1 MRTKIIRIAETDS
14 TNRYLCDLESKD
26 NTDMTVV
33 VTEFQRAGKGQGGNS
48 WESERGKN
56 LLFSV
61 LVHPCGVEAS
71 RQFIIS
77 MAVSNAIRRTLA
89 AETTEKVSIKWPNDI
104 YVGDRKICGILIENR
119 LAGSRIKD
127 CIIGIGIN
135 VNQTQFLSDA
145 PNPVSLKMID
155 GRERDKEILLQSV
168 LDNIAAET
176 EALNSHAADREATES
191 EYKKHLYRRDGYHL
205 YSDSCGEFEARI
217 HGIEPDGHLLLADKG
232 GNIRRYAFKE
242 VRII

>member
-1 MRTKIIRIAETDS
+1 M
-14 TNRYLCDLESKD
+14 
-26 NTDMTVV
+26 
-33 VTEFQRAGKGQGGNS
+33 
-48 WESERGKN
+48 
-56 LLFSV
+56 
-61 LVHPCGVEAS
+61 
-71 RQFIIS
+71 
-77 MAVSNAIRRTLA
+77 
-89 AETTEKVSIKWPNDI
+89 
-104 YVGDRKICGILIENR
+104 
-119 LAGSRIKD
+119 AGSRIKD

-155 GRERDKEILLQSV
+155 GRERDKEMLLQSV

-205 YSDSCGEFEARI
+205 YSDSGGEFEARI